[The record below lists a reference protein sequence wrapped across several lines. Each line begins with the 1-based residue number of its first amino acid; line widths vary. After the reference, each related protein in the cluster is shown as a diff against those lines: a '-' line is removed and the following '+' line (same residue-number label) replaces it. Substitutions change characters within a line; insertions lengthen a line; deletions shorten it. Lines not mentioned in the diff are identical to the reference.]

1 MKLCISEENQRL
13 ERLLEDALAREARLW
28 KAPVLE
34 NDLIQGTDIC
44 LIQHQEV
51 ILWLRE
57 MNTAFQFCQET
68 YALAVCVLNR
78 LLATVKAQSKYLKCI
93 AITTLI
99 LAAKI
104 NEEDEVIASVK
115 ELLAQ
120 SGCSFSTAEIHRMER
135 IILDKLQWDLYTS
148 TPIDFIHI
156 FHSLLR
162 TSHPHLLLRLP
173 RAQKRPCFQAELWTR
188 QVQHCMACHQLW
200 QCKGSTLA
208 LAIITL
214 ELEALTPDWFSVFIE
229 LLNKAQI
236 ESSEFIKCKE
246 MVDEYLS
253 SLEAPL
259 PANAVYIFNSD
270 CVTKYQPLGLEP
282 TQVAR
287 WHPKGQPKGKRNGHR
302 PGSHGEREVDEYY
315 DGFRCLY
322 DGIASEGECYG
333 NYRNVG
339 VDVSPCPPL
348 QPHVG

>member
-1 MKLCISEENQRL
+1 MKLCVSEESQRL
-13 ERLLEDALAREARLW
+13 DRLLEDALAREARLW

-115 ELLAQ
+115 DLLAQ

-156 FHSLLR
+156 V
-162 TSHPHLLLRLP
+162 SHFTQRGYRL
-173 RAQKRPCFQAELWTR
+173 CSCYNNT
-188 QVQHCMACHQLW
+188 C
-200 QCKGSTLA
+200 
-208 LAIITL
+208 
-214 ELEALTPDWFSVFIE
+214 
-229 LLNKAQI
+229 
-236 ESSEFIKCKE
+236 
-246 MVDEYLS
+246 
-253 SLEAPL
+253 
-259 PANAVYIFNSD
+259 
-270 CVTKYQPLGLEP
+270 TKNHKKLG
-282 TQVAR
+282 
-287 WHPKGQPKGKRNGHR
+287 G
-302 PGSHGEREVDEYY
+302 
-315 DGFRCLY
+315 
-322 DGIASEGECYG
+322 
-333 NYRNVG
+333 
-339 VDVSPCPPL
+339 
-348 QPHVG
+348 